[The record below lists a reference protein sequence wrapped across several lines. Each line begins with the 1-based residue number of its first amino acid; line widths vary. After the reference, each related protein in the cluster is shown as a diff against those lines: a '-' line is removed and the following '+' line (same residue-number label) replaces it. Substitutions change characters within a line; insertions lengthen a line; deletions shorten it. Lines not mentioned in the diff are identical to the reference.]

1 MGGHVCSGAASS
13 EEDAVRICTALAESG
28 IVLQFAGLV
37 YLRPMEIAEYIVQA
51 RLVMWHMLCLAVT
64 LMPAMLII
72 A

>member
-1 MGGHVCSGAASS
+1 M
-13 EEDAVRICTALAESG
+13 RICTALAESG
-28 IVLQFAGLV
+28 IVLQFADLV

-64 LMPAMLII
+64 LMGPAMLII